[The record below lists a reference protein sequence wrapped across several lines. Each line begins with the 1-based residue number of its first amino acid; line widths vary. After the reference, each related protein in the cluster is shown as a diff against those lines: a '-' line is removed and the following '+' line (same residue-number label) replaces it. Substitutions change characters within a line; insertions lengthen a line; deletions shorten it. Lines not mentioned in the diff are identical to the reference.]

1 MKQRIRI
8 KQYKKALSKEID
20 FVINSF
26 EYNVT
31 HFLIDNNT
39 TIKIWHE
46 YLQDLENLGHILKN
60 KQIHIIK
67 KLLNDYE
74 FVNTFEKLL
83 DNIDAVYE
91 VFFDDNEVTNYSNL
105 LRKPIFK
112 SAKQNK
118 RKQYKKHLNHLLSFY
133 RKKINDISNTFA
145 YRELMLD
152 IENINKLIQQ
162 NRIKELNSILEDM
175 PFNAFVEDLIN
186 WYLYDFDDKYN
197 LVVYD
202 YALHKIK

>member
-20 FVINSF
+20 FKINAF
-26 EYNVT
+26 EYDVNHYLLDYT
-31 HFLIDNNT
+31 ST
-39 TIKIWHE
+39 KIWHE

-60 KQIHIIK
+60 KQLCIIK
-67 KLLNDYE
+67 KIFKEYDLKNFDDMLSDIE
-74 FVNTFEKLL
+74 G
-83 DNIDAVYE
+83 VYY
-91 VFFDDNEVTNYSNL
+91 VLFDDNEVTNYSNL

-133 RKKINDISNTFA
+133 KKKINAISNTFA
-145 YRELMLD
+145 YKELIVD